1 MDRRGRDRSVVNK
14 LGLRVIFCIS
24 LLSFNLLTG
33 AESPVSEKGKRISN
47 IEYNRTLKYERYFL
61 RKPPSFLT
69 PKPYPLAPKTYV
81 AAVAITAANAGVQA
95 YVAGETGGGNN
106 GAIAGAANA
115 AISTITAG
123 AGSAFTG
130 YVSWTPHR
138 AGNLLTGEDAVTGGW
153 GGGISGSFQGTSGLL
168 KGVGLTGGL
177 SFQPG
182 SGVGVNMN
190 VNFPGTLGLPKGT
203 FLGINYQTGSGNYT
217 ASGGFNI
224 YQNGN
229 ASTGISLSASNS
241 GYTSVGL
248 NYNKD
253 GSSFLNRLQGYS
265 LNIGSDGLLSLH
277 NQFR

>member
-1 MDRRGRDRSVVNK
+1 M
-14 LGLRVIFCIS
+14 
-24 LLSFNLLTG
+24 TG
-33 AESPVSEKGKRISN
+33 AESPVSEKEKRISN
-47 IEYNRTLKYERYFL
+47 VEYNRTLEYETTFL

-69 PKPYPLAPKTYV
+69 PNSYSL
-81 AAVAITAANAGVQA
+81 
-95 YVAGETGGGNN
+95 
-106 GAIAGAANA
+106 
-115 AISTITAG
+115 
-123 AGSAFTG
+123 
-130 YVSWTPHR
+130 TP
-138 AGNLLTGEDAVTGGW
+138 
-153 GGGISGSFQGTSGLL
+153 S

-229 ASTGISLSASNS
+229 SSTGISLSASNS
-241 GYTSVGL
+241 GYASVGL

-277 NQFR
+277 NQFRGADVLSLGYNFNTHTFDPIGINQNFQNELQQFSDSRERGG

>member
-1 MDRRGRDRSVVNK
+1 MVNK
-14 LGLRVIFCIS
+14 LGMRVILIIS
-24 LLSFNLLTG
+24 IVSFNLLTG

-47 IEYNRTLKYERYFL
+47 IEYNGTLKNEIYFL

-81 AAVAITAANAGVQA
+81 AAVAITAANAGMQA

-106 GAIAGAANA
+106 GAIAGVANA

-138 AGNLLTGEDAVTGGW
+138 AGNLLTGEDSVTGGW
-153 GGGISGSFQGTSGLL
+153 GGGLSGSFQGTSGMFQ
-168 KGVGLTGGL
+168 GVGLNGGL

-190 VNFPGTLGLPKGT
+190 VNFPGTLGLPRGS
-203 FLGINYQTGSGNYT
+203 FLGINYQTGSGAYT
-217 ASGGFNI
+217 A
-224 YQNGN
+224 
-229 ASTGISLSASNS
+229 
-241 GYTSVGL
+241 
-248 NYNKD
+248 
-253 GSSFLNRLQGYS
+253 
-265 LNIGSDGLLSLH
+265 
-277 NQFR
+277 